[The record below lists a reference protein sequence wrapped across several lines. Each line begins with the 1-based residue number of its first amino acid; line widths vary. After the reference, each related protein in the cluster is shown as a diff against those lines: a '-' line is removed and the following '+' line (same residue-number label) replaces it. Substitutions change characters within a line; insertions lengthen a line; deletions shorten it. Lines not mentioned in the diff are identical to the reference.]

1 MTSRSSSSSSV
12 SSKQTASSRGVKD
25 SSSVTNTA
33 HPTSMAETSTQRS
46 ISPAS
51 SHKSER
57 SSHKSERSSH
67 KSERT
72 SAVPYDA
79 ASLAT
84 TTNTGFTNNTSVTGN
99 TALSQQRAGSSTPV
113 SRTPVI
119 QPKPQ
124 QQQSGITNVSV
135 NKPIQ
140 PTIGLT
146 HPQHQ
151 QNKTQPTQPTV
162 GLTHPQHQQNKTQPT
177 QPTVGL
183 THPQYRPNVVQPGIN
198 PQGGSTKI
206 LGGGPFLNTA
216 NTNLGNVINHQGPH
230 NGQYYF
236 QQNLQARVGN
246 QIYGQQ
252 GFNPI
257 FGPDAF
263 DDVILNVDYGAMD
276 SYNIGIQSHGFTSGQ
291 IQGGFGAGGPVLGGI
306 GAPVV
311 GDFGGSG
318 LGGFDVGG
326 SVLGGFG
333 EPVLGG
339 IGGSVLGGFG
349 EPVLGG
355 IGGSVLG
362 GFGEPVLGG
371 IGGSVLGGF
380 GEPVLG
386 GIGGSVLGGFG
397 EPVLGGIG
405 GSVLGG
411 FNEPVFGGIGE
422 PVLGGIGEPGL
433 GGINVGG
440 SVMGGFGAGG
450 PQFDA
455 AKAVF
460 NLADTNKD
468 GVLSRNEFQQWA
480 QGGIQNVGGQLHS
493 IHPTKA
499 GVTTTAINNPNNLN
513 LPQVPQGFNPQI
525 ANILEQSGLSKF
537 V

>member
-1 MTSRSSSSSSV
+1 M
-12 SSKQTASSRGVKD
+12 D
-25 SSSVTNTA
+25 NI
-33 HPTSMAETSTQRS
+33 
-46 ISPAS
+46 IS
-51 SHKSER
+51 
-57 SSHKSERSSH
+57 
-67 KSERT
+67 
-72 SAVPYDA
+72 
-79 ASLAT
+79 
-84 TTNTGFTNNTSVTGN
+84 
-99 TALSQQRAGSSTPV
+99 
-113 SRTPVI
+113 
-119 QPKPQ
+119 
-124 QQQSGITNVSV
+124 
-135 NKPIQ
+135 
-140 PTIGLT
+140 
-146 HPQHQ
+146 
-151 QNKTQPTQPTV
+151 NKTYK
-162 GLTHPQHQQNKTQPT
+162 H
-177 QPTVGL
+177 
-183 THPQYRPNVVQPGIN
+183 
-198 PQGGSTKI
+198 
-206 LGGGPFLNTA
+206 
-216 NTNLGNVINHQGPH
+216 
-230 NGQYYF
+230 
-236 QQNLQARVGN
+236 VGN

-333 EPVLGG
+333 
-339 IGGSVLGGFG
+339 
-349 EPVLGG
+349 
-355 IGGSVLG
+355 
-362 GFGEPVLGG
+362 
-371 IGGSVLGGF
+371 
-380 GEPVLG
+380 
-386 GIGGSVLGGFG
+386 
-397 EPVLGGIG
+397 
-405 GSVLGG
+405 
-411 FNEPVFGGIGE
+411 
-422 PVLGGIGEPGL
+422 L

-513 LPQVPQGFNPQI
+513 LPKVPQGFNPQI